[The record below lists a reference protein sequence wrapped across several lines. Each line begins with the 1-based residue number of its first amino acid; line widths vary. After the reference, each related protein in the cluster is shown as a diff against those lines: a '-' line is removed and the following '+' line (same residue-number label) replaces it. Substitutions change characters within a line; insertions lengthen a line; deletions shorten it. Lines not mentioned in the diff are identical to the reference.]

1 MCLCICAYT
10 CVCVHVYVCAKCA
23 CACVCA
29 FIRVYACMPAGMLV
43 FACIC
48 VYIQACIDIHMHT
61 YVNTVH
67 TSMHPSIHPSMD
79 ANKQCM
85 CKGAYIDGMFR
96 KTFMDHLLL
105 DLLPPTVPATGGPSL
120 DSEEKETLDVCVVLA
135 LQDQFSLIVDFPTV
149 LGCHGVPHRAL
160 TP

>member
-1 MCLCICAYT
+1 MHRYTHAY
-10 CVCVHVYVCAKCA
+10 
-23 CACVCA
+23 
-29 FIRVYACMPAGMLV
+29 IREYST
-43 FACIC
+43 
-48 VYIQACIDIHMHT
+48 YIHA
-61 YVNTVH
+61 
-67 TSMHPSIHPSMD
+67 SIHPSMD

>member
-1 MCLCICAYT
+1 
-10 CVCVHVYVCAKCA
+10 
-23 CACVCA
+23 
-29 FIRVYACMPAGMLV
+29 
-43 FACIC
+43 
-48 VYIQACIDIHMHT
+48 
-61 YVNTVH
+61 
-67 TSMHPSIHPSMD
+67 MD

-135 LQDQFSLIVDFPTV
+135 LQDQFSLMVDFPTV
-149 LGCHGVPHRAL
+149 LGCHGDLEFRSRQKAASFWCSDAQPSRTKPKSSRHLGRSVYKRSATADATETQNRGDLQRQADVCKSVLRAAARI
-160 TP
+160 

>member
-1 MCLCICAYT
+1 
-10 CVCVHVYVCAKCA
+10 
-23 CACVCA
+23 
-29 FIRVYACMPAGMLV
+29 
-43 FACIC
+43 
-48 VYIQACIDIHMHT
+48 
-61 YVNTVH
+61 
-67 TSMHPSIHPSMD
+67 MD

-135 LQDQFSLIVDFPTV
+135 LQDQFSLMVDFPTV